1 MPTTPRR
8 TPPVTAG
15 STRGDTSPTAP
26 APYAEQHNGGTLVE
40 EAHPIDELLA
50 EAAVA
55 ATAAPTAPS
64 EHPPAAAALAAGA
77 EAVGAW
83 LADKRVTALWSI
95 NQNRNVYMGVGGVGW
110 KKFANNSDSAI
121 VAFTILSSHARATQS
136 RIDYREEAD
145 GMVHECYI
153 W

>member
-1 MPTTPRR
+1 MATTPRR

-15 STRGDTSPTAP
+15 SGRGDVSPTAS
-26 APYAEQHNGGTLVE
+26 APYGDQHNGGTLVE

-50 EAAVA
+50 EAAAAVA
-55 ATAAPTAPS
+55 TPAAPT
-64 EHPPAAAALAAGA
+64 EHPPAAVALAEEA

-83 LADKRVTALWSI
+83 LADKRVSALWSI
-95 NQNRNVYMGVGGVGW
+95 NQNRNVFMGVTGVGW
-110 KKFANNSDSAI
+110 KKLANNSDSAI
-121 VAFTILSSHARATQS
+121 VALTVLASHARSTQS

-145 GMVHECYI
+145 GMVHECYV